1 MLGASFSILEI
12 HWLFFDLIKEFK
24 KELFNGLADW
34 ILDED
39 PNYPSLEEC
48 KLWIK
53 NQNSQYKITNNDEKK
68 ILMLFTCL
76 PISQQIN
83 KVLYEKYLD
92 EILSK

>member
-1 MLGASFSILEI
+1 M
-12 HWLFFDLIKEFK
+12 IKDFK

-34 ILDED
+34 FLDEE
-39 PNYPSLEEC
+39 PYYPLLEEC

-53 NQNSQYKITNNDEKK
+53 NQNYQYKITNNDEKE

-76 PISQQIN
+76 PMSQKMN
-83 KVLYEKYLD
+83 KFLYAKCLD